1 NNLENIVIPDVE
13 QLPAEAVSLK
23 ETLQA
28 QEIKSAIL
36 VPITGREELIGFWG
50 IDAVAEKKVWHNN
63 ISNLLKIIGEIFGNA
78 LQQNKYEAKLKRNQ
92 ERLELS
98 LWGANIG
105 LWDWDVNVDQVQF
118 NSQWARMFGYSN
130 DNLERD
136 LSAWKDMIHPEDK
149 EETINKFEEHLAGET
164 DYFESEHRMETKE
177 GNWKWV
183 LGRGRVVSRDKNNDP
198 LRVVGVHVDITNKK
212 ELDNIKSDLIS
223 TVSHEIRTPLS
234 SVLGFT
240 ELLLERDLSAEKQR
254 KYLEMIHRESNRL
267 KNLIN
272 DFLDIQRIESGNHQL
287 NLEEIDLEQLI
298 TEVISL
304 YEVHDS
310 HQFIISLPDEE
321 LNIRADY
328 NKLKQVVT
336 NLVSNAVKYSPG
348 GSKIKVI
355 VEEKG
360 DSVRVTVEDDGIGIA
375 KADQKNLFTK
385 FYRTKSST
393 VNQIEGTGLGLAIC
407 KKIIEAHQGEIGVES
422 ELERGSSFYFT
433 IPNN

>member
-1 NNLENIVIPDVE
+1 
-13 QLPAEAVSLK
+13 
-23 ETLQA
+23 
-28 QEIKSAIL
+28 
-36 VPITGREELIGFWG
+36 
-50 IDAVAEKKVWHNN
+50 
-63 ISNLLKIIGEIFGNA
+63 
-78 LQQNKYEAKLKRNQ
+78 
-92 ERLELS
+92 
-98 LWGANIG
+98 
-105 LWDWDVNVDQVQF
+105 
-118 NSQWARMFGYSN
+118 
-130 DNLERD
+130 
-136 LSAWKDMIHPEDK
+136 
-149 EETINKFEEHLAGET
+149 
-164 DYFESEHRMETKE
+164 
-177 GNWKWV
+177 
-183 LGRGRVVSRDKNNDP
+183 

-212 ELDNIKSDLIS
+212 ELDNIKSELIS

-272 DFLDIQRIESGNHQL
+272 DFLDIQRIESGNHEL
-287 NLEEIDLEQLI
+287 NLEEIDLERLI
-298 TEVISL
+298 TEVINL

-310 HQFIISLPDEE
+310 HDFVISVPNEK

-348 GSKIKVI
+348 GSKIKVL
-355 VEEKG
+355 VEEKS
-360 DSVRVTVEDDGIGIA
+360 DNVQLTVADEGIGIA

-422 ELERGSSFYFT
+422 ELEEGSKFYFT